1 MVVVDPKL
9 LELAKKL
16 VIKELPLGTGSSM
29 LKSIICDAMVQ
40 RGLALGEAVTK
51 LEVILPLT
59 KPLCER
65 APDLNYT
72 QA

>member
-1 MVVVDPKL
+1 M
-9 LELAKKL
+9 ELAKKL

-51 LEVILPLT
+51 LEVIGYMCSVGLAG
-59 KPLCER
+59 E
-65 APDLNYT
+65 A
-72 QA
+72 AGA

>member
-1 MVVVDPKL
+1 M
-9 LELAKKL
+9 ELAKKL

-51 LEVILPLT
+51 LEVIIH
-59 KPLCER
+59 
-65 APDLNYT
+65 
-72 QA
+72 